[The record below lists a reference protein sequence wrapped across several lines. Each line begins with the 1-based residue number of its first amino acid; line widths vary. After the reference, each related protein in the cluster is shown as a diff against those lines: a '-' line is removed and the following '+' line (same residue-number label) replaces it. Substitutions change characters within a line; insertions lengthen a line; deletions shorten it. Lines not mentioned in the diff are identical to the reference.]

1 MAIIIKNIIPRK
13 QIEAAQTSQ
22 YTANGVKTII
32 DKFTITNIGTSDI
45 TISVNLVPNGG
56 SASNSNL
63 VVKNRVIAPNQTYDF
78 PQLISQ
84 VLEVGGFISTLSDS
98 TNGVLSASG
107 REIS

>member
-22 YTANGVKTII
+22 Y
-32 DKFTITNIGTSDI
+32 TITNIGTSDI